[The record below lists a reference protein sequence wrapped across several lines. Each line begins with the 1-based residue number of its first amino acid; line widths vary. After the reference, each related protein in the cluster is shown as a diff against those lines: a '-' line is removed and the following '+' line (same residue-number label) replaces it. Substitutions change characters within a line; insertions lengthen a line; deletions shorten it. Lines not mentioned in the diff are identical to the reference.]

1 MRKNHKPMERQ
12 MLAGIG
18 REGFLGQMEPLDR
31 FWRTGKIWKGKSI
44 LYIQIL

>member
-18 REGFLGQMEPLDR
+18 REGFLGQMEPWD
-31 FWRTGKIWKGKSI
+31 K
-44 LYIQIL
+44 